1 MRLRLIRDRFSIN
14 DLRLI
19 SILRDRKCRSRDL
32 FRENF
37 LLSLFHSTKIIVVI
51 ENLYLCFTL
60 KHKHLVICFTV
71 KGMRTVASLV
81 SNMPVGRADV
91 VTIQRL
97 LQ

>member
-1 MRLRLIRDRFSIN
+1 M
-14 DLRLI
+14 
-19 SILRDRKCRSRDL
+19 LRDRKCRSRNL

-60 KHKHLVICFTV
+60 KHKHLVISCFTV
-71 KGMRTVASLV
+71 KGIRTVASLV